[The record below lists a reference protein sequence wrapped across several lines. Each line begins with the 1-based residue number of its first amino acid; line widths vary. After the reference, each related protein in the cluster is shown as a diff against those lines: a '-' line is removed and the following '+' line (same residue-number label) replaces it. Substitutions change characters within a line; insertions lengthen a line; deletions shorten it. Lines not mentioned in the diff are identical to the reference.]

1 MVSIQKVLLVL
12 FKTIIVY
19 YYRFSVTILINN
31 ILSGKE
37 KPKLVEVGPYAY
49 IQNMKK
55 TNIKFSEDTSEVE
68 YDVRREYIFSPEYS
82 SGPDLDIIVV
92 PNIPLFGAMKK
103 LTK

>member
-1 MVSIQKVLLVL
+1 
-12 FKTIIVY
+12 
-19 YYRFSVTILINN
+19 
-31 ILSGKE
+31 
-37 KPKLVEVGPYAY
+37 
-49 IQNMKK
+49 MKK